1 MFFLIDRE
9 AELRQLRKQ
18 NTEYE
23 EQNAILSK
31 HIENMKQAIEKLE
44 VEAVQ
49 QRSNNLALQHHL
61 DALRSTLTANFAAV
75 PLPGKIILHFQYH
88 RYVILAYD

>member
-1 MFFLIDRE
+1 MNSSRNLETHKKNATDRE
-9 AELRQLRKQ
+9 SELRQLRKQ

-31 HIENMKQAIEKLE
+31 HIDNMKAAIDKLE

-49 QRSNNLALQHHL
+49 QRSSNLALQQHL
-61 DALRSTLTANFAAV
+61 DMLRATLTANFATV
-75 PLPGKIILHFQYH
+75 PLPGG
-88 RYVILAYD
+88 